1 LSRIGKLPVTV
12 PDGIQV
18 ELQGSTLVVKGP
30 KGELRHDV
38 HPDMKVIVEAGTV
51 RVERPTDNRYHRAL
65 HGLTRSLIQN
75 MVVGLK
81 TGFERKLEIIG
92 VGFRAEIRS
101 KTLVMQ
107 LGFSHP
113 IHFIPPD
120 GIVIEAPTPNHVV
133 VKGFDKHLVG
143 QVATKIR
150 SFRPPESY
158 KGKGIRFEGEYVR
171 KKAGKTTA

>member
-1 LSRIGKLPVTV
+1 MSRIGKLPVTI

-18 ELQGSTLVVKGP
+18 ELQGLTLVVKGP
-30 KGELRHDV
+30 KGELRHEI
-38 HPDMKVIVEAGTV
+38 HPDMKVTVESGVV

-81 TGFERKLEIIG
+81 TGFQKKLEIIG

-101 KTLVMQ
+101 RTLVMQ

-120 GIVIEAPTPNHVV
+120 GIVLEAPIPTTIL
-133 VKGFDKHLVG
+133 VKGYDKHLVG

-158 KGKGIRFEGEYVR
+158 KGKGIRFEGEFVR

>member
-1 LSRIGKLPVTV
+1 MSRIGKLPVTI

-30 KGELRHDV
+30 KGELRHEI
-38 HPDMKVIVEAGTV
+38 HPDMKVIVESGVV

-81 TGFERKLEIIG
+81 TGFQKKLEIIG

-101 KTLVMQ
+101 RTLVMQ

-120 GIVIEAPTPNHVV
+120 GIVLEAPIPTTIL
-133 VKGFDKHLVG
+133 VKGYDKHLVG

-158 KGKGIRFEGEYVR
+158 KGKGIRFEGEFVR

>member
-1 LSRIGKLPVTV
+1 MSRIGKLPVTI

-18 ELQGSTLVVKGP
+18 ELQGSTLTVKGP
-30 KGELRHDV
+30 KGELRHEI
-38 HPDMKVIVEAGTV
+38 HPDMKVTVESGVV

-81 TGFERKLEIIG
+81 TGFQKKLEIIG

-101 KTLVMQ
+101 RTLVMQ

-120 GIVIEAPTPNHVV
+120 GIVLEAPVPTTIL
-133 VKGFDKHLVG
+133 VKGYDKHLVG

-158 KGKGIRFEGEYVR
+158 KGKGIRFEGEFVR

>member
-1 LSRIGKLPVTV
+1 MSRIGKLPVTI

-30 KGELRHDV
+30 KGELRQDI
-38 HPDMKVIVEAGTV
+38 HPDMKVIVESGRV

-81 TGFERKLEIIG
+81 TGFQKKLEIIG

-101 KTLVMQ
+101 RTLVMQ
-107 LGFSHP
+107 LGYSHP

-120 GIVIEAPTPNHVV
+120 GVVLETPIPTHIL
-133 VKGFDKHLVG
+133 VKGYDKHLVG

-158 KGKGIRFEGEYVR
+158 KGKGIRFEGEFVR